1 MSSRSSSHRPVH
13 IPVPAHGR
21 IGRYELIERIAT
33 GGMAEIY
40 LAQEVSGLDRLVVIK
55 RILPH
60 LAEHDSF
67 VEMFLQ
73 EARFVS
79 RLSHPN
85 VVQIYELGETASS
98 SGKGTPFIAMEY
110 VPGVSLRELM
120 RTAALSEAPI
130 PIGVAL
136 GLITQACAGAHAAHE
151 LTGPEGQPLGL
162 VHRDISPHNLMV
174 TGDGHVKLLDFGIAK
189 ATEIAAEQTRT
200 GALKGKVH
208 YMSPEQCQQSQLDR
222 RSDVFALGIV
232 LWELLTARRLF
243 KRDSE
248 LASMQ
253 AIVTGDRW
261 LASEFREGLSD
272 VISRA
277 VDKSL
282 EVKPGDRYASADEMR
297 RALAAA
303 AEKDGVAVSADVI
316 APFLKDV
323 VGERLETTR
332 QHLVDLADRT
342 RSDGDFA
349 RPAPGDGASEDE
361 EIVDGEETLV
371 DRSRAKQAALR
382 AELEG
387 EPAAGMTLTGSETG
401 VTSLKMAVKKR
412 SRGLFAAALATLL
425 IGAVAA
431 VLVVTEP
438 WKPALTGPPL
448 VLGFA
453 PIIDKN
459 VLRTEME
466 PLRVYLEEATRRP
479 MKLVVTD
486 SYDELGE
493 LLVNGGVHFA
503 SMPPNLYVQS
513 KKREPGLEV
522 LAFKLYDGASGSDGY
537 LVVREDAKV
546 SSVAQLKGRT
556 LCFGDETST
565 TGYLLPRSAL
575 RKAGLDPDVDIETY
589 RSGNHM
595 QVLRDLLAGRC
606 DVGGVYSGVYQTAPQ
621 SGVPTAQLRILAVT
635 GRVPQD
641 GITAGPRTPEAD
653 RRLVQEAL
661 LAFDPKVHLGT
672 SDLGQ
677 LEKISG
683 FAKGSDGEYS
693 SIRRVLEEEAAAGK
707 PLPADEPRQ
716 DSGP

>member
-1 MSSRSSSHRPVH
+1 MSTPSSSHRPVP

-21 IGRYELIERIAT
+21 IGRYDLIERIAT

-40 LAQEVSGLDRLVVIK
+40 LAQETSGLDRLVVIK

-60 LAEHDSF
+60 LAEHEAF

-243 KRDSE
+243 KRESE

-261 LASEFREGLSD
+261 LANEFRSELDD
-272 VISRA
+272 VIARA
-277 VDKSL
+277 VDKAL
-282 EVKPGDRYASADEMR
+282 EVKRPDRYASADEMR
-297 RALAAA
+297 RALVAAGQSH
-303 AEKDGVAVSADVI
+303 GVAMSPDVI
-316 APFLKDV
+316 APFLKEV
-323 VGERLETTR
+323 VGERLESTR
-332 QHLVDLADRT
+332 RHLVELADRT
-342 RSDGDFA
+342 RSDGA
-349 RPAPGDGASEDE
+349 LPAQPE
-361 EIVDGEETLV
+361 EEALVDGEETLV
-371 DRSRAKQAALR
+371 DRSRAKQAAQR

-387 EPAAGMTLTGSETG
+387 VAVNLTLTGSETG
-401 VTSLKMAVKKR
+401 ATSLKLLER
-412 SRGLFAAALATLL
+412 ERRGRRRWFAAALLSLL
-425 IGAVAA
+425 LA
-431 VLVVTEP
+431 VLALVVVQREP
-438 WKPALTGPPL
+438 WKPALSGAPI
-448 VLGFA
+448 VVGFA
-453 PIIDKN
+453 PIIDKQ
-459 VLRTEME
+459 VLRKEME
-466 PLRVYLEEATRRP
+466 PLRLYLEEQTRRP
-479 MKLVVTD
+479 VKLLVTA
-486 SYDELGE
+486 SYEELGE
-493 LLVNGGVHFA
+493 LLINGSVHFA
-503 SMPPNLYVQS
+503 SMPPNLYLQT
-513 KKREPGLEV
+513 KKQAPDLEV
-522 LAFKLYDGASGSDGY
+522 LVFKLYDGASGSDGY
-537 LVVREDAKV
+537 LIVRED
-546 SSVAQLKGRT
+546 SGIGSVQELAGKI
-556 LCFGDETST
+556 LCYADETST
-565 TGYLLPRSAL
+565 TGYRLPRGAM
-575 RKAGLDPDVDIETY
+575 RKAGLDPDKDLGGAV

-595 QVLRDLLAGRC
+595 QVLRDLLAGKC
-606 DVGGVYSGVYQTAPQ
+606 DVGGVYSGVYQTAAQ

-641 GITAGPRTPEAD
+641 SITAGPRTPEAD
-653 RRLVQEAL
+653 KRLIEKAL
-661 LAFDPKVHLGT
+661 LAFDPKVHLG
-672 SDLGQ
+672 SADLGQ

-683 FAKGSDGEYS
+683 FAKGSDEAYAAIRELLSEEPLLPS
-693 SIRRVLEEEAAAGK
+693 SDAGLSTAKEA
-707 PLPADEPRQ
+707 R
-716 DSGP
+716 